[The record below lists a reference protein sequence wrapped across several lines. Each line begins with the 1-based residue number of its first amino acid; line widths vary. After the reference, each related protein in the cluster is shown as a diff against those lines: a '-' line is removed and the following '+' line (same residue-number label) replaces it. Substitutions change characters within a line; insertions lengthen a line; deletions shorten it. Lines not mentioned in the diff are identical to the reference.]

1 MLRIGSVFSGI
12 GGIERGLEDAGVGR
26 TVWQCEKDDY
36 ACEVLRKH
44 WPNVPLYRDVC
55 RLARGARAHREQRCD
70 LLVGGPPC
78 QDVSVAGRGAGVSPG
93 TRSGLWWEY
102 ARVVSA
108 LRPPLVFVENP
119 ARSSGR
125 WLPSVTSSL
134 ATLGYRWA
142 YVCVRACDLGYR
154 HERDRVFVL
163 AADTASQRFRL
174 WRSQES
180 GSRRGHREQRATMGA
195 QPARHGTAPDPDGE
209 GRFLRS
215 DDQPS
220 TSTAGSRQLAGYDRR
235 DPLPDVV
242 RAVHGIPCRVDR
254 IKCLGNSVVPEQAA
268 EAWRQLMPWLRTLAV
283 CPPSAT
289 GSPRPPSSAPPA
301 RG

>member
-55 RLARGARAHREQRCD
+55 HLARGARAHREQRCD

-119 ARSSGR
+119 ARSRGR

-142 YVCVRACDLGYR
+142 YVCVRACDLGYH

-163 AADTASQRFRL
+163 AADVDGLRKLQ
-174 WRSQES
+174 
-180 GSRRGHREQRATMGA
+180 RRGTLAELGRRADYSIAA
-195 QPARHGTAPDPDGE
+195 QGLAANADCDGRQE
-209 GRFLRS
+209 RGGLAIEATS
-215 DDQPS
+215 D
-220 TSTAGSRQLAGYDRR
+220 TAGRRQPPRHDRR
-235 DPLPDVV
+235 PPLPEMV
-242 RAVHGIPCRVDR
+242 RAVHGLPCRVDR
-254 IKCLGNSVVPEQAA
+254 MRCLGNSVIPEQAA
-268 EAWRQLMPWLRTLAV
+268 EAWRILFQVVMTDSGFRLAGGDIWTQ
-283 CPPSAT
+283 PEQEGMTA
-289 GSPRPPSSAPPA
+289 
-301 RG
+301 